1 MNEKDKEIKRLQQ
14 IIVDQAEIITVMRK
28 AIKESEMSKE

>member
-14 IIVDQAEIITVMRK
+14 IIIDQAEIITAMRN
-28 AIKESEMSKE
+28 AIKESESKE